1 MPLPLKIHCSL
12 ALKQKKIQFNKKNH
26 DFNAKKTEK
35 NNSPFLV
42 HFDNRDDPSAENTKK
57 NLKKN
62 MLLVCI
68 K

>member
-12 ALKQKKIQFNKKNH
+12 ALKKKIQFNKKKIMISMQ
-26 DFNAKKTEK
+26 KKTEK

-57 NLKKN
+57 N
-62 MLLVCI
+62 
-68 K
+68 